1 MKHAYH
7 HTIRNVALL
16 SCAALLLA
24 GCGLIRPAGPS
35 ARVNIQSAQYLNPDM
50 YGNASPVVVTIYQL
64 KTPYTFKQATYQAL
78 AANSSKVL
86 GTDLIDKN
94 VIEVRPNSHQTVYQ
108 PLSPNTQYLGIVAAY
123 RNIDQSKWRTTVKVV
138 NEKGKSTV
146 INLDLE
152 SQALTATATHS
163 AHDFGL

>member
-1 MKHAYH
+1 
-7 HTIRNVALL
+7 
-16 SCAALLLA
+16 
-24 GCGLIRPAGPS
+24 
-35 ARVNIQSAQYLNPDM
+35 M

-78 AANSSKVL
+78 ASNSSKVL

-94 VIEVRPNSHQTVYQ
+94 VIEVRPNSHRAIYQ

-123 RNIDQSKWRTTVKVV
+123 RNIDQSKWRTIIKVV
-138 NEKGKSTV
+138 NEKGKRSV

-152 SQALTATATHS
+152 SQALTATATHT
-163 AHDFGL
+163 AHEFGL